1 MKNKEKHKSG
11 EILGLVNA
19 QLLTEG
25 YDDWSISLV
34 ILCAPTHNPS
44 KYTQEVGRVT
54 RLQEG
59 TGNLRDYYD
68 LRDLK
73 YGTHID
79 IKYDAYVLDI
89 VDNSKKCSLVTL
101 PSLLGLNPDM
111 DLQGRDVL
119 EVVEEMEELQEQYP
133 GVDFTPLT
141 DLSQIKSFIESID
154 LFSEPYTEEVKEFS
168 TLTWMATQDGAYV
181 LSIPE
186 RRELKDAKAFA
197 RFLHE
202 KLHIKMNELDEW
214 ELSITTVD
222 TEKKLGT
229 FNTLQEAF
237 VTADDVIR
245 RCRPDRLKVMERNA
259 EWHKYPASEP
269 AKKLL
274 RQRSKSK
281 PVPYCLCIG
290 AGKEGELCFT
300 CKKPKGITAGQAS
313 SALNILAAR
322 K

>member
-1 MKNKEKHKSG
+1 
-11 EILGLVNA
+11 
-19 QLLTEG
+19 LLTEG

-34 ILCAPTHNPS
+34 ILSAPTSNPS

-59 TGNLRDYYD
+59 TGNLRDYYMQ
-68 LRDLK
+68 RDIQF
-73 YGTHID
+73 GAHID
-79 IKYDAYVLDI
+79 IKHDAYVMDF

-101 PSLLGLNPDM
+101 PSLLGLSPDM
-111 DLQGRDVL
+111 DLRGRDVL
-119 EVVEEMEELQEQYP
+119 QVAEELEELQDKYP
-133 GVDFTPLT
+133 GVDFTQLT
-141 DLSQIKSFIESID
+141 DMSQVKAYIESID

-168 TLTWMATQDGAYV
+168 TLTWMATADGSYV

-186 RRELKDAKAFA
+186 RRELKDSKAFS

-202 KLHIKMNELDEW
+202 KLHIKTNELDEW

-222 TEKKLGT
+222 TDRKLGT

-237 VTADDVIR
+237 TTADDVIR

-269 AKKLL
+269 AKKML
-274 RQRSKSK
+274 RNKSK
-281 PVPYCLCIG
+281 KKPCPYCLCVG
-290 AGKEGELCFT
+290 QGKTTDICFT
-300 CKKPKGITAGQAS
+300 CRKPRGITAGQAS
-313 SALNILAAR
+313 AALNILAAR